1 MEKLTVRKVRLSK
14 RNRQILMKNEVLGE
28 VLFPNK
34 GKDSPATIV
43 VRGEQYD
50 GHLKDLRLRK
60 GDEEIMSAVQTKG
73 LWLQLTV
80 DYMGRQFVADYTSK
94 GWFVRSGITK
104 VGRFNYRQ
112 LVFARGV
119 PLLLQLY
126 LFWLALEM
134 QPEVDSRI
142 RSVKWARYC
151 GLYAWL

>member
-1 MEKLTVRKVRLSK
+1 MEKLTVRKGRLSS
-14 RNRQILMKNEVLGE
+14 RNRQILTKNEVLGE
-28 VLFPNK
+28 VLFPKN
-34 GKDSPATIV
+34 GKDAPATIV
-43 VRGEQYD
+43 VRGERYD

-60 GDEEIMSAVQTKG
+60 GNEEIMSAVQTKG

-104 VGRFNYRQ
+104 VGRFSYRE

-142 RSVKWARYC
+142 RSVKCARWC
-151 GLYAWL
+151 GLYTLL